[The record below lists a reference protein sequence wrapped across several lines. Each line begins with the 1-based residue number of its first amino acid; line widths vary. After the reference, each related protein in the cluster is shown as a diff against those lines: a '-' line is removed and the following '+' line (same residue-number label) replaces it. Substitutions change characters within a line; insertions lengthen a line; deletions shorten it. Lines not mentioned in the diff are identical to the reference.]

1 MKRFIAAACT
11 AAFFISAGCSAVLPT
26 EGVKNAGYSES
37 TTAAEESG
45 GYVPMNYPRQVGMWL
60 PYVKFPEYMQ
70 GKSEEDFRKG
80 AAEILEDAAADGVNT
95 VYFHVHPS
103 GDAYYTSSIY
113 PKGEFLDG
121 NYDPLAIIIKEAHNR
136 GISVHAWINPLRLQT
151 AEQMERVP
159 DSFIVKKWVNA
170 GMPYVKNV
178 NGRWYLD
185 PAYPE
190 TVEFLG
196 DTVREITDNYN
207 VDGVHID
214 DYFYPTTSADFDSEA
229 FVQSGASD
237 LAAWRT
243 ENVSRFVKKL
253 YDTVKEKDDRL
264 LFGISPQGNIRADYE
279 TQYADVKKW
288 GSESGFCDYIVPQ
301 IYYGFENETMPF
313 LPTLEQWTELVRG
326 SDVSLI
332 IGLAAYKLGR
342 EDKWAGSSAELEW
355 INDPDIINKQ
365 IAAAAASGADGY
377 ALYY

>member
-1 MKRFIAAACT
+1 MKKLTAAAFT
-11 AAFFISAGCSAVLPT
+11 AAFLISTGCSAVLPS
-26 EGVKNAGYSES
+26 VKENNAGHTENV
-37 TTAAEESG
+37 TAAEEKK

-60 PYVKFPEYMQ
+60 PYVKFQEYMQ
-70 GKSEEDFRKG
+70 GKSEEEFRKK
-80 AAEILEDAAADGVNT
+80 AAEILEDAAADSVNT

-103 GDAYYTSSIY
+103 GDAYYSSDIY
-113 PKGEFLDG
+113 PKGAFLDG
-121 NYDPLAIIIKEAHNR
+121 SYDPLAVMLEEAHKR
-136 GISVHAWINPLRLQT
+136 GISVHAWINPLRMQT
-151 AEQMERVP
+151 EEQMQALP
-159 DSFIVKKWVNA
+159 DSFTVKKWTET

-178 NGRWYLD
+178 SGTWYLD

-190 TVEFLG
+190 TVELLC
-196 DTVREITDNYN
+196 DTVREITDRYN

-214 DYFYPTTSADFDSEA
+214 DYFYPTTSPDFDSEA
-229 FVQSGASD
+229 FALSGASD

-243 ENVSRFVKKL
+243 ENVSLFVKKL
-253 YDTVKEKDDRL
+253 YDTVKESDERL

-301 IYYGFENETMPF
+301 IYYGFENETLPF
-313 LPTLEQWTELVRG
+313 LPTQEQWTELVKG

-365 IAAAAASGADGY
+365 IAAVSASEADGY